1 MFEPKH
7 HCAKPGC
14 NILLPRNQLFCEK
27 HQIKKNKRTN
37 DKFYKTTFWIKLR
50 QRCLNRDKYICQSCG
65 NFGNI
70 VDHVKPREDGGDDK
84 LYNLELYSLVKFN
97 LGLLSR
103 KTSDNI
109 PAKSLSAK
117 KVAGPYRACRRG
129 QAW

>member
-1 MFEPKH
+1 MTEYIILELRKENAMFEPKH

-84 LYNLELYSLVKFN
+84 LYNLQTLCANCHAL
-97 LGLLSR
+97 
-103 KTSDNI
+103 KTSEDI
-109 PAKSLSAK
+109 K
-117 KVAGPYRACRRG
+117 KRRIIKV
-129 QAW
+129 